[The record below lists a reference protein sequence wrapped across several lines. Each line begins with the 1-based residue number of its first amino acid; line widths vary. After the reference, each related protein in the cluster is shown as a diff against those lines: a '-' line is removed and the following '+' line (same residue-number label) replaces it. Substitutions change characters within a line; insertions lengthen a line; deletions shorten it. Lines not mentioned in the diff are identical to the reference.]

1 MRPGIC
7 FKITPVNKGVLIYIM
22 ISYLAVSEKR
32 NVSKLKSGPSDL
44 SPGTQLGTWY
54 TVATYLFSCSIMGL

>member
-44 SPGTQLGTWY
+44 SPGT
-54 TVATYLFSCSIMGL
+54 